1 MHHAAGALKLAIDL
15 LHLPTQVRSVRSA
28 PLPVDVRVLLRIA
41 AGDEEVISQ
50 AVESAGRSRDVV
62 REAAAFFIEQILLY
76 PGADSYRVL
85 GSTSEAPYREL
96 RHNMALL
103 LRWLHPDSD
112 RQEQRVVFAAR
123 VTRAWN
129 DLKTNERRVAYDQ
142 LQRLSTTKG
151 SVFHKGLGASIQSSK
166 HRPAKGWNYSEPH
179 HGDAVSFR
187 PRRPYSDNLRERLRR
202 ILLQLFGRSAL

>member
-1 MHHAAGALKLAIDL
+1 MLNAAGALKFAIDL
-15 LHLPTQVRSVRSA
+15 LHLPSQVRSVRSA

-85 GSTSEAPYREL
+85 GSMPEAPYREL

-103 LRWLHPDSD
+103 LRWLHPDVD

-129 DLKTNERRVAYDQ
+129 DLKTNERRVAYDR
-142 LQRLSTTKG
+142 LRRLSATE
-151 SVFHKGLGASIQSSK
+151 SKGLGASTRSSR
-166 HRPAKGWNYSEPH
+166 HRPAKGWNYSAPH
-179 HGDAVSFR
+179 NGDAVFCR
-187 PRRPYSDNLRERLRR
+187 PLRGYSDSVGERLRR
-202 ILLQLFGRSAL
+202 FLLQLFGRGAL